1 MNELI
6 WQFAEFLLGMAIGFM
21 ILNIVLTCLAIR
33 ELKAE
38 VEEHL
43 QSRTIPVL
51 VEFDNNQ
58 YYCYNKKNQEFL
70 AQGATY
76 DEIKNHLQSRFRD
89 CVIYIDDGDPAVID
103 QLMRQR

>member
-1 MNELI
+1 MSELI
-6 WQFAEFLLGMAIGFM
+6 QQFAAFLLGMAIGYM
-21 ILNIVLTCLAIR
+21 ILKIVLTYLAIR

-43 QSRTIPVL
+43 ESRVIPVL

-58 YYCYNKKNQEFL
+58 YYCYNKKNKEFM

-76 DEIKNHLQSRFRD
+76 DEIKNHLQSRFSD